1 MYKQS
6 QYNNY
11 IVERKSDASYLVYNS
26 STGAIAWLNQ
36 EVQEAFENNCIDSLE
51 EKDYFQGL
59 IKNGFIVPD
68 VIDEYGRYN
77 FKARQF
83 VMDQNSDFASYI
95 IALTMECNLRCL
107 YCFEEGRYNSEPIS
121 DDTIQSIFGFVT
133 SSVLEQKKTKLNIN
147 WFGGEPIMAFER
159 IVELSNKLIMF
170 CDKNGIDYTAS
181 MVSNGTL
188 LDEKKLNILIN
199 RCAIKHIQLSF
210 DGDKE
215 DYIRLKKANE
225 KSFEI
230 AYQNALLIAKSQIG
244 LSVRLNVCEENK
256 ESLLSLIDKL
266 VCEPEFHGIIYAGK
280 IISYNNSSLYHEISD
295 ENFAVFET
303 EIDRRALKYPE
314 YKKLI
319 KKGLKPKGASCGY
332 LVHNRCLIDSQGYLY
347 RCEHHINN
355 KELAIGDVK
364 SGFYHNKID
373 DMFLFHA
380 LPKKCR
386 ICSVMPVCMGGCA
399 SDRILYDRGIN
410 CEYVHDKVKSWCKY
424 IIGV

>member
-6 QYNNY
+6 QYNNF
-11 IVERKSDASYLVYNS
+11 IIKRETDASYLVYNS

-36 EVQEAFENNCIDSLE
+36 EVQEAFDNNCIDKLE
-51 EKDYFQGL
+51 SKDYFQAL
-59 IKNGFIVPD
+59 IKNGFIVSEI
-68 VIDEYGRYN
+68 IDEYERYN

-107 YCFEEGRYNSEPIS
+107 YCFEEGRYNNEPIS
-121 DDTIQSIFGFVT
+121 DSIVQSIFCFIT
-133 SSVLEQKKTKLNIN
+133 SSVLEQKKKKLNIN
-147 WFGGEPIMAFER
+147 WFGGEPMIAFER
-159 IVELSNKLIMF
+159 IVELSNLLIAF
-170 CDKNGIDYTAS
+170 CSRNGIDYTAS

-225 KSFEI
+225 KYFDI
-230 AYQNALLIAKSQIG
+230 AYRNVLLIAKSSIG
-244 LSVRLNVCEENK
+244 LSVRLNVCEENRK
-256 ESLLSLIDKL
+256 SLLNLIDKL

-295 ENFAVFET
+295 EDFTVFEA
-303 EIDRRALKYPE
+303 EIDKRASKFDE
-314 YKKLI
+314 YKKLV
-319 KKGLKPKGASCGY
+319 KKNLKPKGASCGY

-355 KELAIGDVK
+355 KKLAIGDVK
-364 SGFYHNKID
+364 NGFYHNKID
-373 DMFLFHA
+373 DTFLFHT
-380 LPKKCR
+380 LPEKCKT
-386 ICSVMPVCMGGCA
+386 CSVMPICMGGCA
-399 SDRILYDRGIN
+399 SDRILYDKWIN
-410 CEYVHDKVKSWCKY
+410 CDYVYDKVESWCRY